1 MEVKA
6 LLYKFHTIEKASK
19 FFQPGEYAVRI
30 RISQL
35 KEKQFISL
43 GYSSSI
49 ENWDDVYCL
58 PKPSHPHYKNL
69 LKKINQ
75 FLDDIDFE
83 VKLAEKAGRFI
94 SCLEVKCQVMHN
106 SGNLFRQRS
115 QLKILEFFDKVI
127 ADLETAG
134 NPGYADA
141 FDATRSTVSKLI
153 NDNKFIPSDKRD
165 SEKDRA
171 FLAFTKEDHQNYEKL
186 ITNGASESTMSF
198 YLRTYYRIWNMAIKE
213 GYCTKED
220 HHPAR
225 HIQFNPYKRIRTKK
239 RSIHQEYLEKIMNL
253 EFDQQN
259 HLYRSQLLLQ
269 FIYYGRGIN
278 FGDMCK
284 LKWENFAN
292 GILHYIRSKN
302 HREYDYIL
310 HPKAVEVVNYFRVY
324 AIQSDAGYIFPFLF
338 SIHNT
343 PRKIDQRIE
352 SALKDFNAD
361 LRTMAA
367 DVEWERKF
375 TSYSLRHSVA
385 THLRNNGVSIAIIKK
400 VLGHELEEQTAIYL
414 DEQDD
419 QLVADEIE
427 RALDFGTN
435 IQSKT
440 RDGRNG
446 YHL

>member
-6 LLYKFHTIEKASK
+6 LLYKFHTIEKPSK
-19 FFQPGEYAVRI
+19 FFQPGEHPVRI
-30 RISQL
+30 RLSQL
-35 KEKQFISL
+35 KEKDFISL

-75 FLDDIDFE
+75 LLDDIAFE
-83 VKLAEKAGRFI
+83 VKLAEKVGRFI
-94 SCLEVKCQVMHN
+94 SCLDVKRYVMHKN
-106 SGNLFRQRS
+106 GNLVRQRS

-127 ADLETAG
+127 ADLEGAG
-134 NPGYADA
+134 KPGYADA
-141 FDATRSTVSKLI
+141 FEATRSTVSKLI
-153 NDNKFIPSDKRD
+153 NGNTFIPLGKRD

-186 ITNGASESTMSF
+186 ITNGASESTISF

-213 GYCTKED
+213 GYCTKGD

-225 HIQFNPYKRIRTKK
+225 YIQFNPYKRVRTKK
-239 RSIHQEYLEKIMNL
+239 RSIHQEYLEKIMSL
-253 EFDQQN
+253 KFDPES
-259 HLYRSQLLLQ
+259 HLYLSQLLLQ

-292 GILHYIRSKN
+292 GILHYTRSKN

-310 HPKAVEVVNYFRVY
+310 HPKAVEVINYFRTYSV
-324 AIQSDAGYIFPFLF
+324 QSNADYIFPLLF
-338 SIHNT
+338 SAHDT

-361 LRTMAA
+361 LKKMAQA
-367 DVEWERKF
+367 VGWERKF
-375 TSYSLRHSVA
+375 TSYSLRHSFA
-385 THLRNNGVSIAIIKK
+385 THLRNNNVSISIIKEA
-400 VLGHELEEQTAIYL
+400 LGHELERQTAVYL
-414 DEQDD
+414 DELDD
-419 QLVADEIE
+419 KQVADEID
-427 RALDFGTN
+427 RALNFDPPCLQNTHDYIG
-435 IQSKT
+435 
-440 RDGRNG
+440 RD
-446 YHL
+446 